1 MESVDERVRGV
12 GDECI
17 GGWVAIAASAR
28 ACAAFAGGF
37 GFITFDSADSMA
49 CQ

>member
-1 MESVDERVRGV
+1 MESADECAGRV

-17 GGWVAIAASAR
+17 GGRVAIAAPAR

-37 GFITFDSADSMA
+37 GFIAFDSADSMV